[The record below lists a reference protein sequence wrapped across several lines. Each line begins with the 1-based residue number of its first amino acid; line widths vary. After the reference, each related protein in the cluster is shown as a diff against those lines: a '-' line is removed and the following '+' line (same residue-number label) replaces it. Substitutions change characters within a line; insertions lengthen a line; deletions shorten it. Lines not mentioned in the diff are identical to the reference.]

1 LDSYIFEP
9 TDEIQPLAM
18 EKKLT
23 TMSIYGSLI
32 VDKEHRTISYKNEQP
47 VPTHLGF
54 SIPRATDICTFKLD

>member
-1 LDSYIFEP
+1 LKSYNFEP

-32 VDKEHRTISYKNEQP
+32 VDKEHRIISYKNEP
-47 VPTHLGF
+47 VPIHLGF